1 MKRLQSLL
9 RLALSASIASLLAL
23 GGAAAQA
30 AQSHALIL
38 WIGDYEG
45 TDSDLPGIDK
55 DAALARQIARQIGVP
70 DNRIVEVSN
79 ARLDREGMVNTFVSL
94 NRRVSQGDH
103 VYIYYSGHGF
113 QGKAKDSATCTE
125 ALVTHDLSGVLDAEL
140 QAVLARL
147 SQKAKQ
153 IVVMNDSCFSGG
165 AATKS
170 LRGADGAVPKVYGG
184 ASLRSAGGGSGEV
197 YQCGQAINTFT
208 RNFGSERAANQPNMV
223 YLAASSDRE
232 VSFATPTGSLAT
244 VAWAACLGSGEAD
257 TDRSGSVTAEELRAC
272 AQGRID
278 RSGKKQTVSIVGDR
292 NMPLSFMGG
301 GIGVGGAEVGSAS
314 GSAAQPEGAV
324 AALNDLA
331 NGADRAR
338 RVTLQPNQGTYRIG
352 QDFLRFNVTTDKPGY
367 LYLLQAGSDG
377 KPTTILFPNQYDSNN
392 FVKAGSTEFPS
403 ASSRLRLRSLGP
415 AGTTHL
421 MAIVVDKP
429 ADLAHVGGV
438 SQGFRSMDSTSSSFR
453 NFVAEV
459 TQSGGGTY
467 GASRVT
473 ALREQP

>member
-1 MKRLQSLL
+1 MNSLRHVF
-9 RLALSASIASLLAL
+9 RLAVGASLAALLAA
-23 GGAAAQA
+23 GGASAHA
-30 AQSHALIL
+30 AQSHGLIL

-70 DNRIVEVSN
+70 DGQIVEVSN
-79 ARLDREGMVNTFVSL
+79 AQLKRRGMIDAFVALDQ
-94 NRRVSQGDH
+94 RVGKGDH
-103 VYIYYSGHGF
+103 VYIYYSGHGY

-125 ALVTHDLSGVLDAEL
+125 ALVTHELSGLLDAEL

-170 LRGADGAVPKVYGG
+170 MRSADGAVAKVYTG
-184 ASLRSAGGGSGEV
+184 AALRSAGNAGDV

-208 RNFGSERAANQPNMV
+208 RNFGAERSSNQPNMV

-232 VSFATPTGSLAT
+232 VSFATPNGSLAT
-244 VAWAACLGSGEAD
+244 VAWAGCLANGEAD
-257 TDRSGSVTAEELRAC
+257 TDRSGTVTAEELRAC
-272 AQGRID
+272 AQRKID
-278 RSGKKQTVSIVGDR
+278 SSGKKQTVSIVGDR

-301 GIGVGGAEVGSAS
+301 GVGAGGAEVGSAS
-314 GSAAQPEGAV
+314 GNAGSPTGAV
-324 AALNDLA
+324 AALHDLV

-338 RVTLQPNQGTYRIG
+338 RVSLQTSQSVYRIG
-352 QDFLRFNVTTDKPGY
+352 QDFLSFSLTTDKPGY
-367 LYLLQAGSDG
+367 VYLLQAGSDG
-377 KPTTILFPNQYDSNN
+377 KPSTILFPNQYDSNN
-392 FVKAGSTEFPS
+392 FVNAGTHQFPS
-403 ASSRLRLRSLGP
+403 AGSQLRLRSLGP

-429 ADLAHVGGV
+429 ANLQNLGSV
-438 SQGFRSMDSTSSSFR
+438 SQGFRSIASTSSGFR
-453 NFVAEV
+453 NFGAEMA
-459 TQSGGGTY
+459 QSGGGSY
-467 GASRVT
+467 GASQVVPV
-473 ALREQP
+473 REQP